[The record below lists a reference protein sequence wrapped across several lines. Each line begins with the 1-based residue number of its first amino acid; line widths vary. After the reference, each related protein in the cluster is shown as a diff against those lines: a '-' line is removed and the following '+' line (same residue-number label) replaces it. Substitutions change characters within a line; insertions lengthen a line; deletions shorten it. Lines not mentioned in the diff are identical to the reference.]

1 MSSGN
6 GGVME
11 LAGAA
16 LYHHHSPSFFSVS
29 LIENESIIAS
39 SARTSSTSRLPSAP
53 ATADLVKE

>member
-1 MSSGN
+1 MSSKN

-16 LYHHHSPSFFSVS
+16 LYRYHSPSFFSVS

-39 SARTSSTSRLPSAP
+39 SARTSSTRRLPSAS